1 MAWNEPGGG
10 KRRDP
15 WQGGGDQPDL
25 DAMLKRFR
33 DGFGRAFGPPGGG
46 AWLVVL
52 AVLGLWF
59 ALDSWRTI
67 DESKRGVVLRFG
79 KFDRVMGAGLNFK
92 WPRPIEEVIV
102 VESARVRSTT
112 DQVRMLTRDENL
124 VIVDFNVQYL
134 VSDPLKFLFSVKE
147 PEQTLRE
154 AAESAVRQV
163 IGANTMDTLLSGEGT
178 ALALDAKDI
187 LQQRLEIYGA
197 GLSVSEFNFQN
208 RRPPPEVK
216 DAFDDAITAREDK
229 QRIESEALAYA
240 SKVVPEARG
249 QAARVR
255 AEAEG
260 YRTAVVAQ
268 AEGESQRFSLLAE
281 QYRAAPQVT
290 RKRLM
295 LETMQDVLA
304 GSPKVMASGD
314 GDKVLYLPL
323 DKIGAPLLPPV
334 TGEVATPTER
344 MGASAVP
351 AVEASRNRDSGRS
364 GREGRDR

>member
-15 WQGGGDQPDL
+15 WQGGGEQPDL

-52 AVLGLWF
+52 GILVLWF

-79 KFDRVMGAGLNFK
+79 KYDRQMGAGLNIQ
-92 WPRPIEEVIV
+92 WPRPHEEVII

-112 DQVRMLTRDENL
+112 DQVRMLTKDENL
-124 VIVDFNVQYL
+124 VIVDFNVQYS
-134 VSDPLKFLFSVKE
+134 VSDPFKFLFSVKD

-163 IGANTMDTLLSGEGT
+163 IGANSMDTLLSGEGT

-187 LQQRLEIYGA
+187 LQERLEIYGA
-197 GLSVSEFNFQN
+197 GLAVSEFNFQN

-260 YRTAVVAQ
+260 YRTSVVAQ

-295 LETMQDVLA
+295 IETMQDVLT
-304 GSPKVMASGD
+304 GSPKVMVEGG

-323 DKIGAPLLPPV
+323 DKLGTPLLPTV
-334 TGEVATPTER
+334 TGDAPAAGDRVGVSAT
-344 MGASAVP
+344 P
-351 AVEASRNRDSGRS
+351 AVEAARNRDSGRS
-364 GREGRDR
+364 GRQGRD

>member
-15 WQGGGDQPDL
+15 WQGGGEQPDL

-52 AVLGLWF
+52 GILVLWF

-67 DESKRGVVLRFG
+67 DESNRGVVLRFG
-79 KFDRVMGAGLNFK
+79 KYDRQMGAGLNFK
-92 WPRPIEEVIV
+92 WPRPIEEVII

-112 DQVRMLTRDENL
+112 DQVRMLTKDENL
-124 VIVDFNVQYL
+124 VIVDFNVQYS
-134 VSDPLKFLFSVKE
+134 VSDPFKFLFSVKD

-163 IGANTMDTLLSGEGT
+163 IGANSMDRLLSGEGT
-178 ALALDAKDI
+178 TLALDAKDI
-187 LQQRLEIYGA
+187 LQERLEVYGA

-260 YRTAVVAQ
+260 YRTSVVAQ

-295 LETMQDVLA
+295 IETMQDVLT
-304 GSPKVMASGD
+304 GSPKVMVEGG

-323 DKIGAPLLPPV
+323 DKLGTPLLPTV
-334 TGEVATPTER
+334 TGDAPAAGDRVGVSAT
-344 MGASAVP
+344 P
-351 AVEASRNRDSGRS
+351 AVEATRNRDSGRS
-364 GREGRDR
+364 GRQGRD